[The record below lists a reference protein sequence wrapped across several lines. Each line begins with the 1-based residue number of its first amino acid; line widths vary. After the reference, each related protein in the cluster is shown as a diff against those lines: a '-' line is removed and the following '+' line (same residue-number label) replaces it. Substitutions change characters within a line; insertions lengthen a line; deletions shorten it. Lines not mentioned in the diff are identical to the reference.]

1 VTRRNNQGQ
10 SQKGLEVK
18 LEPAPYDAKK
28 RAGKTVIEKERS
40 NVQYKSR
47 KSECESVGNTLDEVM
62 CLHSAISKRRLCQSR
77 SDMINSEALIE

>member
-1 VTRRNNQGQ
+1 LIRSEGRCEQPLRV
-10 SQKGLEVK
+10 EVEGD
-18 LEPAPYDAKK
+18 LP
-28 RAGKTVIEKERS
+28 TEKERS